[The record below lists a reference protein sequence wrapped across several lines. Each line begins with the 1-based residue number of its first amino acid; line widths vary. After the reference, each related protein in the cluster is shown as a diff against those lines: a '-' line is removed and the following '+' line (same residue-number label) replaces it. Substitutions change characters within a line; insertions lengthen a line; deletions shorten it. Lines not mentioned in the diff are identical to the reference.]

1 MDSNQMKLSYQYFRA
16 DERLKKLKLIL
27 QLLNLMFSLRK
38 LILIL

>member
-1 MDSNQMKLSYQYFRA
+1 MKLSYQYFRV